1 MRRAR
6 ELALV
11 AAILAA
17 CGGGAEEPC
26 PPSSACAATRPPG
39 VTASAERE
47 VAFRDESATTN
58 SPHEGAAAIEAVRAG
73 AGLRITAY
81 QGTQRSGGHAI
92 RIERI
97 TRVGDEL
104 RVQARFVTP
113 PKDALVTMALTSPA
127 HTVSVD
133 ETAPVVVLHDA
144 SGVERARTRPR

>member
-1 MRRAR
+1 MRRAA

-11 AAILAA
+11 AVVLAG
-17 CGGGAEEPC
+17 CGGGERC
-26 PPSSACAATRPPG
+26 PPNDACAATRPPG

-58 SPHEGAAAIEAVRAG
+58 SPHDGAADIEAVRAG

-104 RVQARFVTP
+104 RVHAGFATP
-113 PKDALVTMALTSPA
+113 ATDALVTMALTSPA

-133 ETAPVVVLHDA
+133 EFAAAVILYDTG
-144 SGVERARTRPR
+144 GVERARTRPR